1 MAMANG
7 STTIT
12 DSSSNAVSVI
22 PYGNTAIST
31 AQSKFGGS
39 SIYFDGT
46 GDYALPAAGAGF
58 TFGLDAFTIET
69 WIYLMEIMLYS
80 FRQQRPAPLPNR
92 IRLSNGFTRYAH
104 QPPTAEEI
112 LDAGYVAYTEP
123 AYDAATEQLLW
134 VDGAYVIEAL
144 PPPIP
149 TPRWVDF
156 SAIVMSLPAINV
168 MLGAVLQAA
177 PGLYGGLVVGLQNA
191 SEGDSRV
198 FLNSWNAAFAMGLL
212 SAELIVTVQEIAT
225 EYDLPEA
232 FIEALEPTQ

>member
-1 MAMANG
+1 
-7 STTIT
+7 
-12 DSSSNAVSVI
+12 
-22 PYGNTAIST
+22 
-31 AQSKFGGS
+31 
-39 SIYFDGT
+39 
-46 GDYALPAAGAGF
+46 
-58 TFGLDAFTIET
+58 
-69 WIYLMEIMLYS
+69 MLYS
-80 FRQQRPAPLPNR
+80 IRQQRPAPLPFR
-92 IRLSNGFTRYAH
+92 IRLSNGFTRTEPASF
-104 QPPTAEEI
+104 TAEEI
-112 LDAGYVAYTEP
+112 LDAGYVGPYTEP

-212 SAELIVTVQEIAT
+212 SAALIVTVQEIAG

-232 FIEALEPTQ
+232 FIDALAPTTI

>member
-1 MAMANG
+1 M
-7 STTIT
+7 T
-12 DSSSNAVSVI
+12 
-22 PYGNTAIST
+22 
-31 AQSKFGGS
+31 
-39 SIYFDGT
+39 
-46 GDYALPAAGAGF
+46 
-58 TFGLDAFTIET
+58 
-69 WIYLMEIMLYS
+69 LYS
-80 FRQQRPAPLPNR
+80 LRQQRPAPLPFR
-92 IRLSNGFTRYAH
+92 IRLSNGFTRTEPASF
-104 QPPTAEEI
+104 TAEEI
-112 LDAGYVAYTEP
+112 TDAGYVGPYTEP

-212 SAELIVTVQEIAT
+212 SAELITTVQEIAG
-225 EYDLPEA
+225 EYDLPAA
-232 FIEALEPTQ
+232 FIDALALTE

>member
-1 MAMANG
+1 
-7 STTIT
+7 
-12 DSSSNAVSVI
+12 
-22 PYGNTAIST
+22 
-31 AQSKFGGS
+31 
-39 SIYFDGT
+39 
-46 GDYALPAAGAGF
+46 
-58 TFGLDAFTIET
+58 
-69 WIYLMEIMLYS
+69 MLYS
-80 FRQQRPAPLPNR
+80 IRQQRPAPLPFR
-92 IRLSNGFTRYAH
+92 IRLSNGFTRTEPASF
-104 QPPTAEEI
+104 TAEEI
-112 LDAGYVAYTEP
+112 TDAGYVGPYTEP

-198 FLNSWNAAFAMGLL
+198 FLNSWNAAYAMGLL
-212 SAELIVTVQEIAT
+212 SAELIVTVQGIAG

-232 FIEALEPTQ
+232 FIAALEPTQ

>member
-1 MAMANG
+1 
-7 STTIT
+7 
-12 DSSSNAVSVI
+12 V
-22 PYGNTAIST
+22 
-31 AQSKFGGS
+31 
-39 SIYFDGT
+39 
-46 GDYALPAAGAGF
+46 
-58 TFGLDAFTIET
+58 
-69 WIYLMEIMLYS
+69 LYS

-112 LDAGYVAYTEP
+112 ADAGYVSYTEP
-123 AYDAATEQLLW
+123 AYDPATEQLLW

-156 SAIVMSLPAINV
+156 SAAIMAMQAINV

-198 FLNSWNAAFAMGLL
+198 FLNSWHAAIAITLV
-212 SAELIVTVQEIAT
+212 SEELITTVQQIAG
-225 EYDLPEA
+225 EYDLPQE
-232 FIEALEPTQ
+232 FIGALVPLSPV

>member
-1 MAMANG
+1 
-7 STTIT
+7 
-12 DSSSNAVSVI
+12 
-22 PYGNTAIST
+22 
-31 AQSKFGGS
+31 
-39 SIYFDGT
+39 
-46 GDYALPAAGAGF
+46 
-58 TFGLDAFTIET
+58 
-69 WIYLMEIMLYS
+69 MLYS

-92 IRLSNGFTRYAH
+92 IRLSDGFTRYAH

-156 SAIVMSLPAINV
+156 SAIVMSLPAINI

-177 PGLYGGLVVGLQNA
+177 PGLAGGMWVGLDKA

-198 FLNSWNAAFAMGLL
+198 FLNAWTTSYAMVLL
-212 SAELIVTVQEIAT
+212 SAELITTVKGIAG

-232 FIEALEPTQ
+232 FIDALG

>member
-1 MAMANG
+1 
-7 STTIT
+7 
-12 DSSSNAVSVI
+12 
-22 PYGNTAIST
+22 
-31 AQSKFGGS
+31 
-39 SIYFDGT
+39 
-46 GDYALPAAGAGF
+46 
-58 TFGLDAFTIET
+58 
-69 WIYLMEIMLYS
+69 MLYS
-80 FRQQRPAPLPNR
+80 FRNQRPAPLPNR

-112 LDAGYVAYTEP
+112 VDAGYVAYAEP

-156 SAIVMSLPAINV
+156 SAAIMAMPAINV

-177 PGLYGGLVVGLQNA
+177 PGLYGGLVVGLQQA

-198 FLNSWNAAFAMGLL
+198 FLNSWSASYVMGLL
-212 SAELIVTVQEIAT
+212 STELIDTIQGIAA
-225 EYDLPEA
+225 EYDLPTE

>member
-1 MAMANG
+1 
-7 STTIT
+7 
-12 DSSSNAVSVI
+12 
-22 PYGNTAIST
+22 
-31 AQSKFGGS
+31 
-39 SIYFDGT
+39 
-46 GDYALPAAGAGF
+46 
-58 TFGLDAFTIET
+58 
-69 WIYLMEIMLYS
+69 MLYS

-156 SAIVMSLPAINV
+156 SAAIMAMPAINV

-177 PGLYGGLVVGLQNA
+177 PGLAGGMWVGLDKA

-198 FLNSWNAAFAMGLL
+198 FLNAWTTSYAMGLL
-212 SAELIVTVQEIAT
+212 SAELITTVQELAT
-225 EYDLPEA
+225 EYDLPDV
-232 FIEALEPTQ
+232 FIDSLAP

>member
-1 MAMANG
+1 
-7 STTIT
+7 
-12 DSSSNAVSVI
+12 
-22 PYGNTAIST
+22 
-31 AQSKFGGS
+31 
-39 SIYFDGT
+39 
-46 GDYALPAAGAGF
+46 
-58 TFGLDAFTIET
+58 
-69 WIYLMEIMLYS
+69 MLYS
-80 FRQQRPAPLPNR
+80 IHNQRPAPLPAL
-92 IRLSNGFTRYAH
+92 IRLSDGRPRTDAASF
-104 QPPTAEEI
+104 TAEEI
-112 LDAGYVAYTEP
+112 LDAGYVGPFAEP

-212 SAELIVTVQEIAT
+212 SAELITTVQQLAA

-232 FIEALEPTQ
+232 FIEALG

>member
-1 MAMANG
+1 
-7 STTIT
+7 
-12 DSSSNAVSVI
+12 
-22 PYGNTAIST
+22 
-31 AQSKFGGS
+31 
-39 SIYFDGT
+39 
-46 GDYALPAAGAGF
+46 
-58 TFGLDAFTIET
+58 
-69 WIYLMEIMLYS
+69 MLYS
-80 FRQQRPAPLPNR
+80 FRNQRPAPLPNR

-112 LDAGYVAYTEP
+112 IDAGYVGPYTEP

-144 PPPIP
+144 SPPIP

-156 SAIVMSLPAINV
+156 SAAIMAMPDINV

-177 PGLYGGLVVGLQNA
+177 PGLYGGLVVGLQQA

-198 FLNSWNAAFAMGLL
+198 FINSWNTAYAM
-212 SAELIVTVQEIAT
+212 ELISPELIATVQAVAT

-232 FIEALEPTQ
+232 FINSLAP